1 VRFLLSTALILF
13 MSSRAAFA
21 QGSNDCSTIVKSA
34 QDAANKADWVIEGTV
49 DNTFRMKSS
58 PRQIGVFVENV
69 KILYE
74 AEHSSRFSTAM
85 LETDFCFPNATTTL
99 WGPAANKL
107 VGKRVRFFGSRGT
120 SGRGRRFFFMQT
132 AEQAMP
138 AFQTTRKT
146 YADKESIPLAK
157 KLPDGWS
164 RIRSTD
170 GNYSIDMPGTA
181 TDITRGS
188 GPQPAFMLR
197 GTDQYGSTFIV
208 VFERSGAGAQ
218 MAGTVDATIS
228 KPGADVITFK
238 GADAVSTLGEL
249 PGSAGAKISHGL
261 WLRVP
266 GGTYMLGIVT
276 DKEHETES
284 LKAKERFFNSLTFE

>member
-1 VRFLLSTALILF
+1 MFFQATS
-13 MSSRAAFA
+13 A
-21 QGSNDCSTIVKSA
+21 QGNNDCSTIVKSA
-34 QDAANKADWVIEGTV
+34 QDAANKAEWVIEGTV
-49 DNTFRMKSS
+49 DNTFRTKSS

-85 LETDFCFPNATTTL
+85 LETDSCFPNAMTTL
-99 WGPAANKL
+99 WGPSASKL
-107 VGKRVRFFGSRGT
+107 AGKRVRFFGSRGT
-120 SGRGRRFFFMQT
+120 SGRGRRFFFMQA

-138 AFQTTRKT
+138 SLPATRKT
-146 YADKESIPLAK
+146 YADKEYVPAAK
-157 KLPDGWS
+157 KLADGWS

-170 GNYSIDMPGTA
+170 GNYSIEMPGTT
-181 TDITRGS
+181 TDITKGS
-188 GPQPAFMLR
+188 GQQPAFMLR
-197 GTDQYGSTFIV
+197 GTDRYGSTFIV

-218 MAGTVDATIS
+218 MAGTFDATIS
-228 KPGADVITFK
+228 KPGADVLTFK
-238 GADAVSTLGEL
+238 GADAVSTLGTL
-249 PGSAGAKISHGL
+249 PGGAGAKITHGL

>member
-1 VRFLLSTALILF
+1 VRFSFSTALVFFIF
-13 MSSRAAFA
+13 SQAACA

-58 PRQIGVFVENV
+58 PRQIGVSVEHV

-85 LETDFCFPNATTTL
+85 LETDSCFPNAMTTL
-99 WGPAANKL
+99 WGPAAHTL

-120 SGRGRRFFFMQT
+120 SGRGRRFFFMQK
-132 AEQAMP
+132 AEQAMSS
-138 AFQTTRKT
+138 FQARKA
-146 YADKESIPLAK
+146 YADKEYVPVAK
-157 KLPDGWS
+157 KLADGWS

-170 GNYSIDMPGTA
+170 GNYSIEMPGET

-188 GPQPAFMLR
+188 GEQPAFMLR
-197 GTDQYGSTFIV
+197 GTDRYGSIFIV
-208 VFERSGAGAQ
+208 VFERSGAGAE
-218 MAGTVDATIS
+218 MARTFDAAIS
-228 KPGADVITFK
+228 KPDANVIMFK

-249 PGSAGAKISHGL
+249 PGSAGAKITHGL

-284 LKAKERFFNSLTFE
+284 LKSKERFFNSLAFE